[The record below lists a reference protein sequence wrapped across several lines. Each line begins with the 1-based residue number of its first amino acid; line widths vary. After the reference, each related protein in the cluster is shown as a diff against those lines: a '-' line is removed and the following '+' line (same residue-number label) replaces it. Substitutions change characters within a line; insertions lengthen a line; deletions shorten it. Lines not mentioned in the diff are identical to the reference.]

1 VVRYVQ
7 IVTQNDAQSVSLTRG
22 RKLKVNTMW
31 ASQETLERIAE
42 LAMKDDHLL
51 SMLVEWNE
59 TQDFGEQDMIFCK
72 IMNYYKDAAPK
83 EIKNVEV

>member
-1 VVRYVQ
+1 
-7 IVTQNDAQSVSLTRG
+7 
-22 RKLKVNTMW
+22 MW

-72 IMNYYKDAAPK
+72 IMNYYKDATPK

>member
-1 VVRYVQ
+1 
-7 IVTQNDAQSVSLTRG
+7 
-22 RKLKVNTMW
+22 MW
-31 ASQETLERIAE
+31 ASQETLEQIAE

-72 IMNYYKDAAPK
+72 IMHYAKDKIADGQK
-83 EIKNVEV
+83 VN